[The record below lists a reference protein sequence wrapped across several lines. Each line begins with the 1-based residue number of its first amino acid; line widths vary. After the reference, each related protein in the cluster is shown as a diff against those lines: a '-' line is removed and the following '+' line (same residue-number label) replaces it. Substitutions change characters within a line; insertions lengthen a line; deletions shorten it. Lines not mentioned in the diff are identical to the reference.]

1 MEVLGFGS
9 FPRQSLCS
17 LPAQLSYV
25 VLRPSPV
32 SSGAGAGSRTVTG
45 DGLGGR
51 WLGWR
56 WVALGGSLSCY
67 IPEANTLRLLT
78 RARPSMVYLCSSPS
92 GQGES
97 DGGLGLWLIHSP
109 SLTHCACAAVLYVWI
124 AWPNPSPDLSRSVAR
139 VELGRPRGL
148 PLLLYRRPTHSASLD
163 RGSAVDGI
171 PLRDSG
177 EDRSAPGP
185 P

>member
-17 LPAQLSYV
+17 LPARLSYV

-45 DGLGGR
+45 DSLGGR
-51 WLGWR
+51 RLGWSS
-56 WVALGGSLSCY
+56 VALRGSLSFY
-67 IPEANTLRLLT
+67 IPEANALRLLT

-97 DGGLGLWLIHSP
+97 DKDVEVLGLGYPAKPTRSACTAVLWLLWSGCWLSHSDW
-109 SLTHCACAAVLYVWI
+109 L
-124 AWPNPSPDLSRSVAR
+124 
-139 VELGRPRGL
+139 
-148 PLLLYRRPTHSASLD
+148 
-163 RGSAVDGI
+163 
-171 PLRDSG
+171 
-177 EDRSAPGP
+177 
-185 P
+185 

>member
-51 WLGWR
+51 WLGWS
-56 WVALGGSLSCY
+56 WVALEGSLSF
-67 IPEANTLRLLT
+67 NTG
-78 RARPSMVYLCSSPS
+78 
-92 GQGES
+92 GQ
-97 DGGLGLWLIHSP
+97 
-109 SLTHCACAAVLYVWI
+109 
-124 AWPNPSPDLSRSVAR
+124 
-139 VELGRPRGL
+139 
-148 PLLLYRRPTHSASLD
+148 HSASLD
-163 RGSAVDGI
+163 QGSAVDGI
-171 PLRDSG
+171 SLLF
-177 EDRSAPGP
+177 ALGP
-185 P
+185 R